1 MYARDNVAD
10 ASDLQQQPIRDSV
23 IAAATLALSM
33 LADAT
38 RLRLMARL
46 LDGEQDVTALTTAVG
61 AARPAVSQH
70 LGKLRLAGLVVT
82 HREGRR
88 SVYAVADQHVRRLVI
103 EALYAAEHRVS
114 DRPRHHQPAMPQ
126 QR

>member
-10 ASDLQQQPIRDSV
+10 ANDLQVQPVRDSV
-23 IAAATLALSM
+23 IEAATQALAM
-33 LADAT
+33 LADGT

-46 LDGEQDVTALTTAVG
+46 LDGEQDVTALTAAVG

-70 LGKLRLAGLVVT
+70 LGKLRLAGLVAAR
-82 HREGRR
+82 REGRR
-88 SVYAVADQHVRRLVI
+88 SVYALADEHVRRLVI
-103 EALYAAEHRVS
+103 EALYSAEHRVS
-114 DRPRHHQPAMPQ
+114 DRPRHHVSPPQ